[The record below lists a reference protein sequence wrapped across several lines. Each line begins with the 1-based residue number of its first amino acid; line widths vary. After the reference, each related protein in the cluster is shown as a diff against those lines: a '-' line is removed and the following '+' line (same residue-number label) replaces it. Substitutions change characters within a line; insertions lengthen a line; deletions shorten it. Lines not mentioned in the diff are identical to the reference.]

1 MSLLRVIR
9 PKCGSLAPDD
19 LHGLQLVYRHLPV
32 PDTLPY
38 TDHMSVKQSRG
49 EWSRMVEGQEMSRGD
64 EIVQDDKASPD
75 S

>member
-1 MSLLRVIR
+1 
-9 PKCGSLAPDD
+9 
-19 LHGLQLVYRHLPV
+19 
-32 PDTLPY
+32 
-38 TDHMSVKQSRG
+38 MSVKQNRG